1 MTSQIDQNP
10 GLNLEPNPGR
20 TLKQIPD
27 VNLID
32 STVSWHNWSTT
43 IRDVI
48 RYRYLL
54 INLVKRD
61 LKVRYRNS
69 VLGVLWSLLNPLFMM
84 LVFSLIFGK
93 LIPRE
98 DIHHYHVF
106 FLVGLLPW
114 NFFSGSVLNGTLSI
128 TRNSSIIKKVFFPR
142 VLLPMAALLSN
153 LVNFLLAFVVL
164 LFFLFT
170 SGLGLTVHALWLPV
184 LLITQL
190 LFILG
195 LVLILSTLHVFYRD
209 VVMILDVVML
219 AWFFMTP
226 IIYSLDALGG
236 PRIFL
241 GITFDPAVVMRW
253 INPMASII
261 DGYRTVLWGT
271 TGSNGAASMDG
282 GYLLRTFITSA
293 VIFLFGFAIFTRS
306 QHLFGEKL

>member
-1 MTSQIDQNP
+1 MPERMTTK
-10 GLNLEPNPGR
+10 LEQHPEISLEKR
-20 TLKQIPD
+20 PD

-32 STVSWHNWSTT
+32 SSVSWHNWSSTFKD
-43 IRDVI
+43 II

-54 INLVKRD
+54 QNLVKRD

-69 VLGVLWSLLNPLFMM
+69 VLGILWSLLNPLFMM

-93 LIPRE
+93 LIPRG
-98 DIHHYHVF
+98 DIPNYPVF

-114 NFFSGSVLNGTLSI
+114 NFFSGSIISGTVSI
-128 TRNSSIIKKVFFPR
+128 TSNAALIKKVFFPR
-142 VLLPMAALLSN
+142 VLLPTATLLSN
-153 LVNFLLAFVVL
+153 LVNFLLAFIVLVV
-164 LFFLFT
+164 FLFV
-170 SGLGLTVHALWLPV
+170 SGIGLSIHALWLPA
-184 LLITQL
+184 LLFTQL

-195 LVLILSTLHVFYRD
+195 LVLALSTFHVFYRD

-219 AWFFMTP
+219 AWFFLTP
-226 IIYSLDALGG
+226 IIYTLDWLGA
-236 PRIFL
+236 PQTIM
-241 GITFDPAVVMRW
+241 GITFSPAVVMRW

-271 TGSNGAASMDG
+271 MGSGPASMDG
-282 GYLLRTFITSA
+282 IYLLRTFITSL

>member
-128 TRNSSIIKKVFFPR
+128 TSNSSIIKKVFFPR

-226 IIYSLDALGG
+226 IIYSLDSTDWRFSSFG
-236 PRIFL
+236 PNRS
-241 GITFDPAVVMRW
+241 
-253 INPMASII
+253 MA
-261 DGYRTVLWGT
+261 
-271 TGSNGAASMDG
+271 
-282 GYLLRTFITSA
+282 
-293 VIFLFGFAIFTRS
+293 
-306 QHLFGEKL
+306 